1 MGNNPFIND
10 LLQIGSVQIKTED
23 FFTWTSGLKSPIYCD
38 NRLTMSYPSIRKRI
52 AEGFAAAIRNKGEK
66 IDVIAGCATA
76 GIPHAAWV
84 ADLLELPMVYVR
96 SSPKKH
102 GKGNRIEGVVE
113 KGSRAI
119 VIEDLISTGKSSI
132 EAAEALQNEGVE
144 IVDVLSIFTYN
155 LTLAEEAFKNS
166 NLTYQSLAAYDELL
180 TLMKENEELS
190 AAQLEKLEKWK
201 ADPQIFTES

>member
-1 MGNNPFIND
+1 MDSNPFIND

-52 AEGFAAAIRNKGEK
+52 AEGFVTIIRNKVEK

-180 TLMKENEELS
+180 TLMKDNEELS
-190 AAQLEKLEKWK
+190 ETQIEKLEKWK